1 MGRALVRTNAKGR
14 VRTFLRNPNANPKSL
29 ILTLTLSLTLIL
41 TPCRNLIL
49 FTSKTH
55 QNMSSLWL
63 YFTKNP
69 LARALRVGKVATLA
83 HARFALREPGKSFSR
98 GVAAAFGGFG

>member
-1 MGRALVRTNAKGR
+1 MLT
-14 VRTFLRNPNANPKSL
+14 
-29 ILTLTLSLTLIL
+29 LTLTLSLTLMLTLTLSLTLMLTLTLSLTLTL

-49 FTSKTH
+49 FASKTH
-55 QNMSSLWL
+55 QNVSFLGL

-83 HARFALREPGKSFSR
+83 HARFALREPCKSPSS
-98 GVAAAFGGFG
+98 GSAAAFGGSG